1 MNCEP
6 RKYVEKNIY
15 IPKHKPGKENKVQ
28 TYKSSWIII
37 FFPTDNLF
45 LFYWASSKGFLFY
58 QDSLMLLLQW

>member
-15 IPKHKPGKENKVQ
+15 IPKHKPVKENKVQ

-45 LFYWASSKGFLFY
+45 FI
-58 QDSLMLLLQW
+58 LLSIL